1 MSVTLYDTAV
11 KKKIQGWVLD
21 NNMTILAP
29 DEVSRLYQWKADT
42 TNDAP
47 IELPL
52 IAITRDRDFNIRITA
67 KRAMSHEG
75 LVFNS
80 EDGISDHLNAIP
92 ITINYNIN
100 IYTRTLE
107 QADEYM
113 RNFVF
118 NLINYP
124 TLKIEIPYNDSKL
137 EYTSFLTLQPEV
149 SDNSDIPERLIAGQF
164 SRMTV
169 RFALNDAYLF
179 SYNHKKVSRV
189 SDILIKSTI
198 YDGSPGKGEY
208 AFDGF
213 EVKP

>member
-21 NNMTILAP
+21 TNMTILAP

-92 ITINYNIN
+92 ITINYNVN

-137 EYTSFLTLQPEV
+137 EYTSFLTLQPEI

-213 EVKP
+213 EIKP